1 MKEFVILVVIFALLA
16 LLTEIVY
23 VWGLCMINKHFTPK
37 KRKTIIRVVGKDT
50 FVGRPELDFDLHARK
65 VDKLRF
71 GDEK

>member
-1 MKEFVILVVIFALLA
+1 MKGFVILVVVFASLA

-23 VWGLCMINKHFTPK
+23 VWGLCMINKHFAPK
-37 KRKTIIRVVGKDT
+37 KTTVIHVVDNKNVG
-50 FVGRPELDFDLHARK
+50 GRPELDFDLGVRR